1 MGPRDGVSSV
11 TETGEKT
18 VSQLLMQRAVE
29 TDTGIKTNKY
39 FSFFKGSVEQI
50 SSDHLSTELRVH
62 AQFTFVYRVTSTCQ
76 IYNDSFKPLFD
87 QNWWIY
93 IFDFLSEIWWFSWMI
108 ASGLTSGL
116 MQHKKGR
123 KCIKFC
129 LDHTIGL
136 KSCFL

>member
-62 AQFTFVYRVTSTCQ
+62 VQFTTIALNPFLIKTDGSIFLIFYR
-76 IYNDSFKPLFD
+76 KFD
-87 QNWWIY
+87 
-93 IFDFLSEIWWFSWMI
+93 DFH
-108 ASGLTSGL
+108 G
-116 MQHKKGR
+116 
-123 KCIKFC
+123 
-129 LDHTIGL
+129 
-136 KSCFL
+136 